1 MPKARRNHFGSV
13 RKLPS
18 GRYQAR
24 YSHAGAAH
32 LGPTTFTA
40 KADALA
46 WLASVDTDIHRGAW
60 VGPAGGQLTV
70 AELADRWLDHGPSKR
85 ASTLVRDEAI
95 LRLHVLPQLGGT
107 HIREVA
113 PPDVQKLVNG
123 WAKRQAPR
131 TTRRQYD
138 VVRAL
143 FAYAVAS
150 DWLPRSPCRA
160 IDLPRVNELR
170 RPPVSPDDVA
180 KIAGAI
186 EPRYSPMVWLGA
198 VLGLRWGEVAGLTV
212 GALDLL
218 RVTLT
223 VTGQLGR
230 DRQLGPPKSVS
241 GRRMLSL
248 PRSLVAMLAAHL
260 TASGLSTANGECLVF
275 TSSDGTPLDYSHWR
289 QRVWLPGTSAADLPQ
304 VSFHDLRR
312 AAATALEMDGVD
324 LKTAQTRLGHSDPR
338 LTLAV
343 YAQATT
349 EGDRV
354 AAERLGQRFFGVP

>member
-1 MPKARRNHFGSV
+1 M
-13 RKLPS
+13 
-18 GRYQAR
+18 
-24 YSHAGAAH
+24 
-32 LGPTTFTA
+32 
-40 KADALA
+40 
-46 WLASVDTDIHRGAW
+46 
-60 VGPAGGQLTV
+60 
-70 AELADRWLDHGPSKR
+70 
-85 ASTLVRDEAI
+85 
-95 LRLHVLPQLGGT
+95 
-107 HIREVA
+107 
-113 PPDVQKLVNG
+113 
-123 WAKRQAPR
+123 RQAPR

-138 VVRAL
+138 VIRAL

-218 RVTLT
+218 RGTLT

-289 QRVWLPGTSAADLPQ
+289 QRVWLPGTRAADLPQ